1 MVPMP
6 DDLNGLP
13 LVERL
18 KKLQR
23 SPAKYRSETVVADLE
38 RYSLL
43 ILKLATLSLSE
54 VLARLQTSSKAVV
67 VP

>member
-1 MVPMP
+1 MP